1 MNVSRQCA
9 PILAVTGLGLAL
21 AGPVAGQATVPN
33 HLNDKFQLSAAL
45 TAVRFTT
52 TIRVDS
58 DEGTGT
64 EIDAESDLGVSR
76 MVPEPRF
83 TLRWGISQR
92 HSLEFGYQFAR
103 RNGERDLTREIEY
116 NGETYAAGLFVQTSF
131 DSDLATLVWRWAFH
145 ASEKSRIGATL
156 GVGSILFRTSVVG
169 YASVNDQTADVATE
183 RNLTAPVGG
192 VGAFGK
198 WRLHPQW
205 YLDVDAR
212 GIYVPISRFE
222 AFVLDLGAAVRWF
235 PTTWGG
241 LELGVGFNRV
251 RVDVNEDPE
260 AILTGDFSGRVRYG
274 LAHPR
279 LAAVVTF

>member
-1 MNVSRQCA
+1 MNASRQRSR
-9 PILAVTGLGLAL
+9 ILVVTGIGLAL
-21 AGPVAGQATVPN
+21 AAPLAGQATPPN
-33 HLNDKFQLSAAL
+33 HLNDKLQLSAAL
-45 TAVRFTT
+45 TAVRFAT

-64 EIDAESDLGVSR
+64 EIDAETDLGVSR
-76 MVPEPRF
+76 TVPEPRF
-83 TLRWGISQR
+83 ALRWGISQR
-92 HSLEFGYQFAR
+92 HSLEFGYQLAR
-103 RNGERDLTREIEY
+103 RSGEHELTREIEY
-116 NGETYAAGLFVQTSF
+116 NGETYAAGLFVATTF

-145 ASEKSRIGATL
+145 ASDKSRIGATL
-156 GVGSILFRTSVVG
+156 GVGTILFRTSVVG
-169 YASVNDQTADVATE
+169 YASVDDQVADIATE

-198 WRLHPQW
+198 WRLGPQW
-205 YLDVDAR
+205 YLEVDAR
-212 GIYVPISRFE
+212 GIYVPINRFE

-241 LELGVGFNRV
+241 LELGLGYNGV

-279 LAAVVTF
+279 LGAVIAF